1 MKNGGSAVDAAR
13 TVKSNYNRLAMM
25 DERKQA
31 LTLLDICLIVAVIIS
46 IFLLPV
52 IIHLLY

>member
-1 MKNGGSAVDAAR
+1 MKNGGSAVDPAR

-25 DERKQA
+25 DERKQT

-46 IFLLPV
+46 IFLLPI